1 MEAGW
6 NFGLLPWTL
15 PARSCL
21 PARARCP
28 DFPQSASTPSPFDIK
43 HRQRQPR
50 LQYTHK
56 PTIPA
61 RLLHLADGSYGERL
75 NPEGIPM
82 SIDAGTGNPL
92 SQGLGTL
99 LFVSSRSAD
108 GHPYTRR
115 HLPTLEKAVLY
126 LPSGTRWRRNPLI
139 TISPY
144 QPSLSAFKHSFPRH
158 VTSKYSDH
166 DPL

>member
-92 SQGLGTL
+92 SQ
-99 LFVSSRSAD
+99 SPQSDSALCCLCPVD
-108 GHPYTRR
+108 QPMVIHILVATCP
-115 HLPTLEKAVLY
+115 
-126 LPSGTRWRRNPLI
+126 RWRRQCSTYHPAPDGDETHSSLYHPTNQA
-139 TISPY
+139 SR
-144 QPSLSAFKHSFPRH
+144 PSNTRFHGM
-158 VTSKYSDH
+158 
-166 DPL
+166 